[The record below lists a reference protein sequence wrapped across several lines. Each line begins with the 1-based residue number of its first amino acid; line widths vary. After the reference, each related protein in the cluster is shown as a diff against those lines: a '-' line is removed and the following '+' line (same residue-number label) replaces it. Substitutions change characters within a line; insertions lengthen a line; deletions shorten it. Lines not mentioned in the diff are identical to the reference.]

1 MKALFQ
7 SADSQFWRQVRSIAV
22 PVAIQSLLFSMLAL
36 VDALMVASLGEQAV
50 AAVGLSGR
58 VLFFNLLAIIG
69 SSAGVAILAAQYFG
83 ANNIAGVKRTLA
95 QAFMVSLVITLPFV
109 LLYLFAPDVVIG
121 LAGGEAGFS
130 ELATQYLLITGW
142 TVIFTAVAVPIES
155 MLRAV
160 GEAKMPTYISVFAV
174 VLNAG
179 LNALLIFGLW
189 GFPQWGVMGAAVG
202 TAVSR
207 FVQTVM
213 LVAYMY
219 QWRGQYAP
227 RWQDYKD
234 GLAKKARQRYFSIA
248 VPAMLQNG
256 GWALGTV
263 TYSFLLGHISIS
275 ALAVMSILGPIE
287 SLVLSGFFGLGV
299 ATATLVG
306 QELGAEQYERAW
318 NKAWLLIISGV
329 AVAMCIGPLTYLTL
343 DWIKQG
349 LVLLN
354 TPELD
359 MALQVLL
366 ILAFAIPLRVFNMMG
381 ISGALRSGG
390 DMKYA
395 AFIDIFGLW
404 GIGIPIALFT
414 IFVLGWPLPW
424 VIMAIL
430 TEEVVKIVLVLRRIH
445 GKRWL
450 ANLVNEPETA
460 PTDTVPAVAA

>member
-1 MKALFQ
+1 MKAVFQ
-7 SADSQFWRQVRSIAV
+7 AADSQFWRQVRSIAI
-22 PVAIQSLLFSMLAL
+22 PVAVQSLLFSLLGLM
-36 VDALMVASLGEQAV
+36 DALMVATLGDNAV
-50 AAVGLSGR
+50 AAVGLGGR
-58 VLFFNLLAIIG
+58 VTFFNLLAIIG
-69 SSAGVAILAAQYFG
+69 ASAGVAILAAQYFG

-95 QAFMVSLVITLPFV
+95 QSFMFSFLITFPFAV
-109 LLYLFAPDVVIG
+109 LYLVAPDVVIA
-121 LAGGEAGFS
+121 LAGGDS
-130 ELATQYLLITGW
+130 EFNGLATNYLLLTGW
-142 TVIFTAVAVPIES
+142 TVILTAIAVPIES

-174 VLNAG
+174 FLNAA

-189 GFPQWGVMGAAVG
+189 GFPEWGVMGAAVG

-207 FVQTVM
+207 LVQTIM
-213 LVAYMY
+213 LVVYLLK
-219 QWRGQYAP
+219 WRGHYAP
-227 RWQDYKD
+227 VLQDFKD
-234 GLAKKARQRYFSIA
+234 GLVKKARQRYLSISI
-248 VPAMLQNG
+248 PAMLQNG
-256 GWALGTV
+256 GWAAGTV
-263 TYSFLLGHISIS
+263 AYSFLLGHISVS

-287 SLVLSGFFGLGV
+287 SVVLSGFFGLGI

-306 QELGAEQYERAW
+306 QELGAEQYDRAW
-318 NKAWLLIISGV
+318 NKAWLLIITGV
-329 AVAMCIGPLTYLTL
+329 GAAFCIGPMAYFGQAG
-343 DWIKQG
+343 IQHA
-349 LVLLN
+349 LVYLN

-359 MALQVLL
+359 IALQVLL

-381 ISGALRSGG
+381 ITGALRSGG

-424 VIMAIL
+424 VMIAIL

-450 ANLVNEPETA
+450 ANLVNEPDAA
-460 PTDTVPAVAA
+460 PAIAA